1 MSMPKGRTIDLANLF
16 GISERRIQQ
25 LVKEGLPREGRGKF
39 DFVKSVKWYT
49 RYLHA
54 ALERRAVPT
63 GSGDSKSYVG
73 EREARIREI
82 TATAD
87 LKELELAE
95 KRGELVAIG
104 DVERVLADL
113 VLTTKAQIMAIPP
126 RLAPDL
132 VGESSRVMVQAR
144 LEKACK
150 EALGYLAKSVGK
162 DGQLLD
168 PTRLR

>member
-1 MSMPKGRTIDLANLF
+1 MPKGRTIDLANLF
-16 GISERRIQQ
+16 GISERRVQQ
-25 LVKEGLPREGRGKF
+25 LVKGGVPRERRGKF
-39 DFVKSVKWYT
+39 DFITSVKWYA
-49 RYLHA
+49 RYLRGT
-54 ALERRAVPT
+54 LERNAVPT
-63 GSGDSKSYVG
+63 GSGDSKGYVG

-95 KRGELVAIG
+95 KRRELVAIR

-113 VLTTKAQIMAIPP
+113 VLTTKGQIRAIPP

-132 VGESSRVMVQAR
+132 VRETSRVMIQAK

-150 EALGYLAKSVGK
+150 EALGYLAKSVGR
-162 DGQLLD
+162 DGKRLDTKQLG
-168 PTRLR
+168 